1 MPNTLLEYLDTRI
14 DSFQRQKRRW
24 MVLSIFIVFLIL
36 FFAVEWRY
44 ILEST
49 KWPVW
54 IILSIFMSI
63 ISATWWYWTMSLVQK
78 LLDGRKEE
86 YKILREMLDDIL
98 EIKKDISS
106 LRKG

>member
-1 MPNTLLEYLDTRI
+1 
-14 DSFQRQKRRW
+14 